1 MEERIN
7 SLIREEQETRKI
19 CENRLLES
27 IEEKADIIKDEI
39 LWESDQWQQN
49 LMKLVDIKEQ
59 DIPRITGGI
68 KQMVLE
74 REEMEQVLLNQT
86 SDEFEKI
93 RDLMR
98 EE

>member
-39 LWESDQWQQN
+39 L
-49 LMKLVDIKEQ
+49 
-59 DIPRITGGI
+59 
-68 KQMVLE
+68 
-74 REEMEQVLLNQT
+74 
-86 SDEFEKI
+86 
-93 RDLMR
+93 
-98 EE
+98 